1 MPDHPLHLIAG
12 VDIGNLHIWIVI
24 HIYPENFI
32 CETLTCHF
40 NIPEIQN
47 NLFESLKP
55 FAQTLGL

>member
-12 VDIGNLHIWIVI
+12 VDIGNLHIRIVI

-47 NLFESLKP
+47 I
-55 FAQTLGL
+55 